1 MDITVDG
8 IALLPV
14 IIGVVQL
21 FKIMGFPTRFL
32 PVLSIV
38 IGIVL
43 SYIYVDPEDFKKAFL
58 IGLWL
63 GLSATGMHSG
73 FKNTMIGV
81 SNKEQKTIDDTNKPV
96 RKP

>member
-1 MDITVDG
+1 MEVNVYG

-21 FKIMGFPTRFL
+21 FKILGFPSRFL
-32 PVLSIV
+32 PVLSIIV
-38 IGIVL
+38 GIGM

-58 IGLWL
+58 VGLWL
-63 GLSATGMHSG
+63 GLCATGMHSG
-73 FKNTMIGV
+73 FKNTMIGEN
-81 SNKEQKTIDDTNKPV
+81 SKEQGPKNHKKKPI